1 MNRSMMRS
9 ILKSD
14 SCCSEQSVSPSLDH
28 LFDLILDL
36 NTAVDTSHK
45 RSVRALRKL
54 FVLSEDVVSNN
65 RTEMVRAEN
74 EALIPAL
81 FQFFSRCDQNSVEQY
96 LVLLI
101 LNNLSIPAKNK
112 KVSLV

>member
-1 MNRSMMRS
+1 MKS
-9 ILKSD
+9 ILKNNIE
-14 SCCSEQSVSPSLDH
+14 SEQSVSNLDH

-36 NTAVDTSHK
+36 NTAVDTAHK

-54 FVLSEDVVSNN
+54 FVLSEHGVSNN
-65 RTEMVRAEN
+65 RIEMVHAEN

-81 FQFFSRCDQNSVEQY
+81 LHFFGRCDQNSVEQY

-101 LNNLSIPAKNK
+101 LNNLSIPSENK
-112 KVSLV
+112 RVSSLSC